1 MRNRPGSVILGDFA
15 CIILF
20 GVHNIFEHF
29 IKAHIH
35 INWRSE
41 DQLISIRVENGD
53 LPYIP
58 RLTHWTGNDIRS
70 LFFGLFSKLIHT
82 AIEAI
87 QHLEA
92 QRNTIASWGWDFP
105 AIARQSDQQVCVFQ
119 SAEMD
124 KERFTS
130 RSGHGKDICKSQYFL
145 VKLR

>member
-20 GVHNIFEHF
+20 GVYNIFEHF

-41 DQLISIRVENGD
+41 DQLISIWVENGH
-53 LPYIP
+53 LSYIP
-58 RLTHWTGNDIRS
+58 GLTYWTGNDIRS
-70 LFFGLFSKLIHT
+70 FFFGLFSKLIHT

-92 QRNTIASWGWDFP
+92 QRNAIPFGGWEFLT
-105 AIARQSDQQVCVFQ
+105 IARQ
-119 SAEMD
+119 
-124 KERFTS
+124 RN
-130 RSGHGKDICKSQYFL
+130 
-145 VKLR
+145 